1 MRLRLSRMTPLAMPL
16 VKRRIGLLPLA
27 LQTESQQV
35 LQRVI
40 GGQG

>member
-1 MRLRLSRMTPLAMPL
+1 MMPL
-16 VKRRIGLLPLA
+16 VKRRIGLLSLA
-27 LQTESQQV
+27 LQMESQQV